1 MKRLAWFAVPLALL
15 GLVLLRQTPIPDG
28 TAKARE
34 VGRLASVVPL
44 VDELGLRSYR
54 DQDGC
59 RSIEYKAGAF
69 VNDLSGTTCD
79 FIDPLGAPFTA
90 QAQEDFERVRQSLAE
105 TGVDVFQMYT
115 ADAYVDPEG
124 ATGSNRQIVFDLVER
139 AVGRWAYVYEPGHER
154 ASPATDTYADIDQ
167 DWYFMA
173 WDPGQQ

>member
-1 MKRLAWFAVPLALL
+1 M
-15 GLVLLRQTPIPDG
+15 VLLRQTPIPDG
-28 TAKARE
+28 TAKARDVE
-34 VGRLASVVPL
+34 RLAKVVPL
-44 VDELGLRSYR
+44 VDELGLRWYR

-69 VNDLSGTTCD
+69 VSDASGTDCD
-79 FIDPLGAPFTA
+79 FIDPLGVAFTA
-90 QAQEDFERVRQSLAE
+90 KAQEDFERVRQSLTG
-105 TGVDVFQMYT
+105 TGVGVFQLYT

-124 ATGSNRQIVFDLVER
+124 VASSNRQIVFDLVER

-173 WDPGQQ
+173 WNPGQQ